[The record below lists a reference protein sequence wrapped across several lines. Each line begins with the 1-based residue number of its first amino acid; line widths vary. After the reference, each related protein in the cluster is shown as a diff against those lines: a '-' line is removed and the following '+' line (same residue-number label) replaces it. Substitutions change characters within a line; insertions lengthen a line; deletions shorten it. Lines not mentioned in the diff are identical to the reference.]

1 MMAASTSHFDL
12 QVDSETHEVSSWLAL
27 TETDSSAAL
36 LVSIYDMV
44 TKESRLSVHECE
56 AREVV
61 KVSGRVR
68 DMARYQ

>member
-1 MMAASTSHFDL
+1 MMAASTCHFDL
-12 QVDSETHEVSSWLAL
+12 QVDSETQEVSSWLAL
-27 TETDSSAAL
+27 FETENVAL
-36 LVSIYDMV
+36 VVSIYDMV
-44 TKESRLSVHECE
+44 AKESRLSVHGGE